1 MATLRRE
8 EIVKVSAEKAW
19 SMLRNVGKPQVLF
32 SGVLVDG
39 FIEGDI
45 RTVTF
50 ANGMLVR
57 ERIID
62 IDETNRRV
70 AYAVLGDLFEHHSAF
85 MEIFPDGEE
94 RCRFV
99 WVSDFLP
106 NERMELVK
114 PLVEQGSR
122 MLVFNLEAGVGT
134 GRADSQPV

>member
-8 EIVKVSAEKAW
+8 EIVNVSAEKAW
-19 SMLRNVGKPQVLF
+19 AMLRNVGMPQVLF

-39 FIEGDI
+39 VIERDI

-50 ANGMLVR
+50 ANGMIVR

-70 AYAVLGDLFEHHSAF
+70 AYTVLDDLFEHHSAC
-85 MEIFPDGEE
+85 MEIFPAGEE

-122 MLVFNLEAGVGT
+122 ALVANLE
-134 GRADSQPV
+134 R